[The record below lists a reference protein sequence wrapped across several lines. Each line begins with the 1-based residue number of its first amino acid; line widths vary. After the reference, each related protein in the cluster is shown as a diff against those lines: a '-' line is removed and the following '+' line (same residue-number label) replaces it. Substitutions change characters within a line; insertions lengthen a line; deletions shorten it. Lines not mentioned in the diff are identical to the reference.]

1 MSENNNNVE
10 VLADEMDFE
19 TPDHAWQTLKRMWRS
34 VAEQHKRLAVVLVSV
49 VLYTSLS
56 IIAPLY
62 SAHII
67 DLLWNN
73 IKETLTSGAAFQIT
87 WEAGGRDIFFLLLI
101 YLAAG
106 LFYGELINL

>member
-87 WEAGGRDIFFLLLI
+87 WEAGGRDIFFCC
-101 YLAAG
+101 
-106 LFYGELINL
+106 

>member
-10 VLADEMDFE
+10 VLADRNGLE

-56 IIAPLY
+56 IIAPCI
-62 SAHII
+62 AHI
-67 DLLWNN
+67 L
-73 IKETLTSGAAFQIT
+73 
-87 WEAGGRDIFFLLLI
+87 
-101 YLAAG
+101 
-106 LFYGELINL
+106 

>member
-19 TPDHAWQTLKRMWRS
+19 KPDHAWRTLKKMWHS

-49 VLYTSLS
+49 ILYTSLS

-67 DLLWNN
+67 DLLWDN
-73 IKETLTSGAAFQIT
+73 IKDCLLYTSDAAD
-87 WEAGGRDIFFLLLI
+87 E
-101 YLAAG
+101 
-106 LFYGELINL
+106 